1 MSHDVTDFQAEVI
14 ERSRTLPVLV
24 DFWAAWCGPCRV
36 LGPLLERL
44 AGEAGDRWALA
55 KVDTEKV
62 PELAGQ
68 YGVTSI
74 PSVKLFAG
82 GEVVDEFVGALPEA
96 DIRRWIDA
104 ALPSPLAAR
113 VAEARGL
120 VAGRAYRSAAE
131 TLREVLAAE
140 PRNVPARVLLA
151 EALLH
156 TDPAAV
162 AEAMAGLEH
171 EPEVG
176 DRVEALRT
184 LARVAALVERPAELP
199 EAPVKARFLD
209 GARAVR
215 AGDWGAAMQ
224 AFIEVLQGQRGYA
237 DGIAREAGRAI
248 FLHLG
253 IRHPVCEQ
261 YYRAF
266 SSALNV

>member
-36 LGPLLERL
+36 LGPLLEHL

-55 KVDTEKV
+55 KVDTEKF

-140 PRNVPARVLLA
+140 LASCSRRRCCTPTRPPWPRRWPASSTSPRSATASRPCARWPVWPHSWSA
-151 EALLH
+151 
-156 TDPAAV
+156 
-162 AEAMAGLEH
+162 
-171 EPEVG
+171 
-176 DRVEALRT
+176 RRSCRKLR
-184 LARVAALVERPAELP
+184 
-199 EAPVKARFLD
+199 
-209 GARAVR
+209 
-215 AGDWGAAMQ
+215 
-224 AFIEVLQGQRGYA
+224 
-237 DGIAREAGRAI
+237 
-248 FLHLG
+248 
-253 IRHPVCEQ
+253 
-261 YYRAF
+261 
-266 SSALNV
+266 